1 MCPKNQYQK
10 VNDLFWHELILW
22 YLELHKTFDLE
33 HLQVFLA
40 QPVLQL
46 HLTKHC
52 PSSIDCNRAA
62 SRMLFSMFELTSAS
76 DKP

>member
-22 YLELHKTFDLE
+22 YLELHKTFDLA
-33 HLQVFLA
+33 HLQNFLA
-40 QPVLQL
+40 QPALQL
-46 HLTKHC
+46 HLAKPC
-52 PSSIDCNRAA
+52 PSPVDLKRTA
-62 SRMLFSMFELTSAS
+62 SRTLISVFESTSVL